1 MTDFREG
8 ELFGTPIPN
17 QPQIGSF
24 WIELLAL
31 GLTVTASATG
41 AASHKED
48 IWIWWD
54 DINNFYWRYDMILWY
69 YDIMKI
75 VKSIEESDIFKK
87 GVSETIKNKAKEQ
100 KGRFLS
106 MVLITLG
113 ASLLGYLLTGKGT
126 IRAGEDTIRAGEGT
140 VRGGQVF

>member
-1 MTDFREG
+1 
-8 ELFGTPIPN
+8 
-17 QPQIGSF
+17 
-24 WIELLAL
+24 
-31 GLTVTASATG
+31 
-41 AASHKED
+41 
-48 IWIWWD
+48 
-54 DINNFYWRYDMILWY
+54 
-69 YDIMKI
+69 MKI
-75 VKSIEESDIFKK
+75 VKSLEESDIFKK